1 MLCRCCGPLLLQ
13 PYFAQL
19 NLLFQNKPKSFC
31 LLFIVKQQFNM
42 HSQKLFRSIPTQVFK
57 NFLFQK
63 DIIYLMYKAKNND
76 SFISIVLKKICK
88 LIFSI
93 MYVGSMHFCQGW
105 VEPVFQVSV
114 LKDFDCPVK
123 GLHIALDLILKY
135 FDPYQPQPI

>member
-1 MLCRCCGPLLLQ
+1 MICLGPKSSKNAKKKFLLKKYLSNFQQTLCRCYGPLLLQ

-42 HSQKLFRSIPTQVFK
+42 HSQKLFCSIPTQVFK

-63 DIIYLMYKAKNND
+63 DIIYLMYKAKKIMIL
-76 SFISIVLKKICK
+76 SYLLFQKKFCK

-105 VEPVFQVSV
+105 VEPGF
-114 LKDFDCPVK
+114 L
-123 GLHIALDLILKY
+123 GLALY
-135 FDPYQPQPI
+135 